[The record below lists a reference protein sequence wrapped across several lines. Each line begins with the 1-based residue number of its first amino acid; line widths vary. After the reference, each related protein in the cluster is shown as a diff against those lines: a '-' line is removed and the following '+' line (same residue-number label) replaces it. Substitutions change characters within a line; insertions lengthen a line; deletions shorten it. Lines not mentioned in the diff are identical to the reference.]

1 MKFKSFLILFF
12 VLILGI
18 LVVSSVSATNSEMIQ
33 YEDYVFGIDYSQ
45 INYEAGFNY
54 YNSSNITQ
62 LDNNKGSS
70 FFNGSIAGGYDN
82 NTTFIVVTVTDA
94 NYMNLGVAGGLLDQ
108 EDCLNIM
115 NHKGD
120 YSDKLEV
127 LPFCLLEGINAPGV
141 YCNINMVPSDKSYE
155 VTDTIAAIET
165 RMTIHTLM
173 LPRFV
178 LDNFDS
184 ARNAA
189 YYIRDYCNV
198 LNDPRVDLH
207 MMINDNSGDVYVLEF
222 FDGKVWIDENRV
234 AMTNFYN
241 SGILF
246 NANGTVEPP
255 KKPTYPVEPTKFTD
269 IDVYGLD
276 DLKVGKESEITV
288 FVNRHGKGLPNTQ
301 VCINIFSDKNE
312 LLYSS
317 MGYTND
323 AGIFT
328 FKYTPSVAGK
338 QSLVVSSKVNKTVD
352 FKVSSNETS
361 NQTVSAGTSSNE
373 TSNQTVSAGTIPMQA
388 TGNSLTIALVL
399 FILILS
405 LGYLTYRKDNI

>member
-12 VLILGI
+12 VLILGL
-18 LVVSSVSATNSEMIQ
+18 LVVSSVSATNSVMIQ

-54 YNSSNITQ
+54 YNSSNIAQ
-62 LDNNKGSS
+62 LDNSKGSS
-70 FFNGSIAGGYDN
+70 LFNGSIADGGYDN
-82 NTTFIVVTVTDA
+82 NTTFIVVEVTDA
-94 NYMNLGVAGGLLDQ
+94 KYRNLGVAGGLLDQ

-127 LPFCLLEGINAPGV
+127 LPFCILEGISEPGV

-165 RMTIHTLM
+165 RRTIHILM

-184 ARNAA
+184 ARDAA

-207 MMINDNSGDVYVLEF
+207 MMITDNTGDDYVLEF
-222 FDGKVWIDENRV
+222 FDGKVWINETLV
-234 AMTNFYN
+234 AMSKFYN

-246 NANGTVEPP
+246 NENGTVEPP
-255 KKPTYPVEPTKFTD
+255 KKPSYPPTEFTD

-301 VCINIFSDKNE
+301 VCIDIFSDKNE

-338 QSLVVSSKVNKTVD
+338 QSLVVSSKVNATVEFEVSSKVSKTVD
-352 FKVSSNETS
+352 FEV
-361 NQTVSAGTSSNE
+361 SSNE

-405 LGYLTYRKDNI
+405 LGYITYRKDNI

>member
-178 LDNFDS
+178 LDNFAS
-184 ARNAA
+184 ARDAA

-234 AMTNFYN
+234 SMTSFYS

-255 KKPTYPVEPTKFTD
+255 KKPTYPVEPMKFTD

-301 VCINIFSDKNE
+301 VCIDIFSDKNE

-352 FKVSSNETS
+352 FEV
-361 NQTVSAGTSSNE
+361 SSNE

-405 LGYLTYRKDNI
+405 LGYITYRKDNI